1 MKKEGKIKIE
11 GRDFILVPKRDFL
24 NLLQSLYISVLNK
37 RMLILQMATTLLV
50 LPRDLCRALP
60 SSHKELKFFKA
71 LAGLESLVQF
81 VMDSWIKMF
90 WYLLRW
96 SWFCQSHTNAWEV
109 CEAQLWVQEPAAC
122 LGAGGRANQHFLPQR
137 GRRTWHS
144 GQAPCLGLTGGCT
157 ITISPDRQLRWIALK
172 SRTLR

>member
-81 VMDSWIKMF
+81 VMDS
-90 WYLLRW
+90 
-96 SWFCQSHTNAWEV
+96 
-109 CEAQLWVQEPAAC
+109 
-122 LGAGGRANQHFLPQR
+122 
-137 GRRTWHS
+137 
-144 GQAPCLGLTGGCT
+144 
-157 ITISPDRQLRWIALK
+157 
-172 SRTLR
+172 